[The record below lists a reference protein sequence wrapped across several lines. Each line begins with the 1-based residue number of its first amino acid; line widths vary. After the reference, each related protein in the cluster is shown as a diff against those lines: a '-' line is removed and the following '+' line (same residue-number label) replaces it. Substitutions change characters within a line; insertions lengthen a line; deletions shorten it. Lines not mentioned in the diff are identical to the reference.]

1 MQWWMF
7 AKLKSEH
14 GGLCH
19 GHASEGDNLCPV
31 CECYQSVSV
40 EDRQNECFVK
50 LGSVQNKSCS
60 NYASNDMVLIQEQK
74 AWCFFLLCF
83 SSKLAN
89 LN

>member
-1 MQWWMF
+1 MMKWWMF

-40 EDRQNECFVK
+40 EDRQNECFV
-50 LGSVQNKSCS
+50 
-60 NYASNDMVLIQEQK
+60 
-74 AWCFFLLCF
+74 
-83 SSKLAN
+83 
-89 LN
+89 